1 MIIRDYYLKQIIEE
15 IKTLGVNKENII
27 YINLDSFQNND
38 LLEVDKLY
46 SYINSEINNW
56 IFIKWTKMPFTAKV
70 FTLLLNYNCVWGKI

>member
-46 SYINSEINNW
+46 SYINSEINN
-56 IFIKWTKMPFTAKV
+56 
-70 FTLLLNYNCVWGKI
+70 

>member
-46 SYINSEINNW
+46 SYINSEIN
-56 IFIKWTKMPFTAKV
+56 IEF
-70 FTLLLNYNCVWGKI
+70 L